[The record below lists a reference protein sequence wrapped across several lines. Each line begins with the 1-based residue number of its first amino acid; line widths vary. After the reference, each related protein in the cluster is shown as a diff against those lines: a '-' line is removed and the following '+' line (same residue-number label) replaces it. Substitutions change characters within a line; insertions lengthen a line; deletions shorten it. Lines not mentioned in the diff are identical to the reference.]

1 MCACCDCNSS
11 CHGRTARENPL
22 KAKALTEIEHGL
34 ENRFAGLPI
43 SCTDSEVQEQ
53 EKNPK
58 TDETYRAVSM
68 FVSPVRT
75 TIKGLNQIVY
85 NLTQYALHLHDHK
98 RLGQFCDILPILQT
112 FRGFTTPYLSNK
124 KSAKFTYMEF
134 PPSITIAF
142 VDDSFSGRKAI
153 CGKTSNSSE
162 ISEVC
167 ACDFAL

>member
-1 MCACCDCNSS
+1 M
-11 CHGRTARENPL
+11 GGLRE
-22 KAKALTEIEHGL
+22 KIRWKQKRYGDRKEIEHGL
-34 ENRFAGLPI
+34 ENRLAGLPI
-43 SCTDSEVQEQ
+43 SCKDSEVQEQ

-68 FVSPVRT
+68 FVSPVLT

-85 NLTQYALHLHDHK
+85 NLTQYALHLHDHM

-124 KSAKFTYMEF
+124 KSAIFTYMES

-153 CGKTSNSSE
+153 SGKTSNSSE
-162 ISEVC
+162 ISEV
-167 ACDFAL
+167 